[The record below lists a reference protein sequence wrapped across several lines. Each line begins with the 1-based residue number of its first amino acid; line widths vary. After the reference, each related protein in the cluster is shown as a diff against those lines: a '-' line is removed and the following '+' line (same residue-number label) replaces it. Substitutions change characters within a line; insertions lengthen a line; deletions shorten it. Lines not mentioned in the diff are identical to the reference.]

1 MGRYKGFTESR
12 KKANNKYAAE
22 KVENLTVYVPKG
34 KKQILKDAAA
44 ERGLSVNKFI
54 IQVLE
59 DALNIS
65 LHNDE

>member
-1 MGRYKGFTESR
+1 M
-12 KKANNKYAAE
+12 
-22 KVENLTVYVPKG
+22 TVYVPKG

>member
-1 MGRYKGFTESR
+1 MGKYKGFTESR
-12 KKANNKYAAE
+12 KRANDKYLE
-22 KVENLTVYVPKG
+22 KLENIAIYVPKG
-34 KKQILKDAAA
+34 KRQILKDAAA

-59 DALNIS
+59 DALHVS